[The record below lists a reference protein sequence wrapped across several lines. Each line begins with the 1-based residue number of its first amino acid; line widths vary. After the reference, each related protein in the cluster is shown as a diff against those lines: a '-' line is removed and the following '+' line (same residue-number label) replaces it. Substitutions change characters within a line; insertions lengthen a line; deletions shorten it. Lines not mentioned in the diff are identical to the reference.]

1 MAYYSNDYL
10 CHYGIKGQK
19 WGVRR
24 FQKPN
29 GILTPEGRERYLKT
43 PVKEKF
49 VSNTQGTLHTDYTT
63 GDKDKEIKRA
73 EREMIYELEHELK
86 KIQDVLVYSNN
97 IPGDHFDF
105 SKGYFALDEME
116 SLYKAFKK
124 KYGVDSVSAE
134 ELIKKG
140 YKKLDAAQRNLSI
153 TADTN
158 YKNKQIKE
166 SSSWKTG
173 AKDII
178 NTVKDFGDN
187 WKVGAKD
194 INKAVKKTAISTSE
208 KAATSAMKTAAK
220 AKSLG
225 DEFVDN
231 WTTGVKDIFGSKK
244 KKKKSK

>member
-1 MAYYSNDYL
+1 MVYYSEDYL

-29 GILTPEGRERYLKT
+29 GTLTEAGKVRYST
-43 PVKEKF
+43 NRQTSSTGAP
-49 VSNTQGTLHTDYTT
+49 HTDYIT
-63 GDKDKEIKRA
+63 GDKDKEVKRA
-73 EREMIYELEHELK
+73 EHEMIYELERELK
-86 KIQDVLVYSNN
+86 KIQDVLIYSNN
-97 IPGDHFDF
+97 IQGDHFDF

-116 SLYKAFKK
+116 SLYETFKK
-124 KYGVDSVSAE
+124 KYGADSVSAE

-140 YKKLDAAQRNLSI
+140 YKKLDAAQRNLNT

-158 YKNKQIKE
+158 YMNKQIKE

-178 NTVKDFGDN
+178 NTVKNVGDN

-194 INKAVKKTAISTSE
+194 INKAVKKTATSTAA
-208 KAATSAMKTAAK
+208 KATTSAMKTVVK

>member
-1 MAYYSNDYL
+1 MVCYSEDYL

-29 GILTPEGRERYLKT
+29 GTLTEAGKVRYST
-43 PVKEKF
+43 NRQTSSTGAP
-49 VSNTQGTLHTDYTT
+49 HTDYIT
-63 GDKDKEIKRA
+63 GDKDKEVKRA
-73 EREMIYELEHELK
+73 EHEMIYELERELK
-86 KIQDVLVYSNN
+86 KIQDVLIYSNN
-97 IPGDHFDF
+97 IQGDHFDF

-116 SLYKAFKK
+116 SLYETFKK
-124 KYGVDSVSAE
+124 KYGADSVSAE

-140 YKKLDAAQRNLSI
+140 YKKLDAAQRNLNT

-158 YKNKQIKE
+158 YMNKQIKE

-173 AKDII
+173 AKDI
-178 NTVKDFGDN
+178 
-187 WKVGAKD
+187 
-194 INKAVKKTAISTSE
+194 NKAVKKTATSTAA
-208 KAATSAMKTAAK
+208 KATTSAMKTVAK

-231 WTTGVKDIFGSKK
+231 WTTGMKDIFGSKK